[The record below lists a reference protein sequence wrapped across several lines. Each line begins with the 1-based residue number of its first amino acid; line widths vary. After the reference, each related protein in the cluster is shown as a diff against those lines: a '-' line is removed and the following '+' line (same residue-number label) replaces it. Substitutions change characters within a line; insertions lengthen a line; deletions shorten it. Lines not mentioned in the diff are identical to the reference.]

1 MLRES
6 MGQSVDRFLC
16 LLENVVPTRERLDVS
31 VVLVRAPFVF
41 LVGLEAPEVASG
53 VFGVP

>member
-31 VVLVRAPFVF
+31 VMLVRAPFVF